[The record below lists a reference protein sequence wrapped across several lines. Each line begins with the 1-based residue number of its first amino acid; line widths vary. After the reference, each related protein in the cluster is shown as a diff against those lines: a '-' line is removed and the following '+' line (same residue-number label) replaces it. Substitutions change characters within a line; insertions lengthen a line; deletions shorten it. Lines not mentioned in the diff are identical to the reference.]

1 MPFLEKAVLPDDLI
15 QKFMQ
20 ELSLFDSCHLRIVS

>member
-1 MPFLEKAVLPDDLI
+1 MPFVEKAVLPDDLI

-20 ELSLFDSCHLRIVS
+20 ELSVTVVTSELSLE